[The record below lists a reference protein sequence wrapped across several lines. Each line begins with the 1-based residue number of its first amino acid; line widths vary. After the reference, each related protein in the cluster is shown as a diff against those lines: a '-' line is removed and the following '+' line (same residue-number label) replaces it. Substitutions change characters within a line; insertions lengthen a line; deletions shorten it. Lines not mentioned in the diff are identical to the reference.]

1 MMGIKS
7 EVHRHMPAVF
17 LPAGAS
23 ELLGLECA
31 GVVTDVGK
39 GVTKFKKGD
48 RVSEPGWP
56 SFLELSW

>member
-1 MMGIKS
+1 MC
-7 EVHRHMPAVF
+7 

-31 GVVTDVGK
+31 GVVADVGK

-48 RVSEPGWP
+48 RVSKPKWP
-56 SFLELSW
+56 YV